1 VRETATSIGKAPR
14 LGIHTREMQTPSRV
28 DDRNPTPLEEPGTN
42 LSHGSR
48 SGNIVKETT
57 PGGGGFLSIRL
68 SAKLDPWLQAHIDFV
83 EFVRKLP
90 FE

>member
-57 PGGGGFLSIRL
+57 PGGGGFLSDQVVSKTRPMVASSHRL
-68 SAKLDPWLQAHIDFV
+68 
-83 EFVRKLP
+83 R
-90 FE
+90 